1 MAVHSLTAKQIM
13 SRIRQVFP
21 DAPEAYILSLLNDA
35 LVEAGL
41 YSTKTMSSKID
52 VTADKMFYDL
62 SDSAKDADN
71 NTLEMN
77 KIYRV
82 DFMDD
87 DGDYIKIPRL
97 LDGEVL
103 VFDITDEAA
112 IEQPDYWQVVYH
124 YRKIGFLGL

>member
-1 MAVHSLTAKQIM
+1 MAVHSLTAKQII
-13 SRIRQVFP
+13 SRVRQVFP

-41 YSTKTMSSKID
+41 YSTKSMTAKVD
-52 VTADKMFYDL
+52 VVADQMFYAL
-62 SDSAKDADN
+62 GDSAKDSSN
-71 NTLEMN
+71 NTLELN

-97 LDGEVL
+97 LDGETL
-103 VFDITDEAA
+103 MFDITSETAG
-112 IEQPDYWQVVYH
+112 IESPD
-124 YRKIGFLGL
+124 

>member
-1 MAVHSLTAKQIM
+1 MAVHSLTAKQII

-41 YSTKTMSSKID
+41 YSTKSMTAKVDIA
-52 VTADKMFYDL
+52 ADKMFYALD
-62 SDSAKDADN
+62 DSAKDASN
-71 NTLEMN
+71 NTLELN

-97 LDGEVL
+97 LDGETL
-103 VFDITDEAA
+103 MFDITSETEG
-112 IEQPDYWQVVYH
+112 IESPD
-124 YRKIGFLGL
+124 